1 MKHEWITGY
10 FVANKGELVES
21 NRNESFL
28 HLIQR
33 SQRGKL
39 KIYLGYCSGV
49 GKTLSMLQEAER
61 LHENGIDIVAGF
73 VDVHEKEEPKSLLSK
88 LEAIP
93 PKKQIY
99 RGIEITEMDIDA
111 ILKRQPSVVLVDELQ
126 HTNVPGS
133 KNAKRYEDVEE
144 ILGAG
149 IHVISTLNIQ
159 HLESLYETVEQ
170 VTGIKVKDRLPD
182 RLLLQAE
189 QLVNV
194 DITPDDLRQ
203 RLIEGKIFL
212 PGQPGTLVS
221 DFFKTES
228 LEQLRELTLR
238 ELASQID
245 LKRRTQIA
253 DEFPSNPDQVMVY
266 ISSKSQ
272 NSEALIRYASR
283 IAGRLNKNWY
293 AVYVQALDDTSPVMD
308 EKSKPRVADTL
319 ALARKLGAAV
329 FTYKGD
335 DAVKTILQ
343 FAREYR
349 VGHIVIGN
357 SGDTLP
363 FWQRIIGKKTLVE
376 RLIDGCRDIS
386 VTVFDT
392 RQEGEPG
399 SSQSYG
405 QLPVIKREIPRFDKL
420 PQNEWKELVMN
431 AKVVVLDDVTDKE
444 KAFRMMLH
452 ECCKA
457 RPDIDEEESW
467 KRLLEREKQGGTYV
481 GSEIGIPHARL
492 GGLKQP
498 AVIIGVSKNGVYDK
512 GSHNKARII
521 FLVLTPISDPNG
533 HIKILG
539 VITNMASD
547 SQWRNAMLQEAG

>member
-1 MKHEWITGY
+1 MAT
-10 FVANKGELVES
+10 NTTD
-21 NRNESFL
+21 SFL
-28 HLIQR
+28 RLIQR
-33 SQRGKL
+33 SQKGKL
-39 KIYLGYCSGV
+39 KIYLGYSPGV
-49 GKTLSMLQEAER
+49 GKTLAMLQEAER

-73 VDVHEKEEPKSLLSK
+73 VETHEREEFASLFSK
-88 LEAIP
+88 LELIP
-93 PKKQIY
+93 RKKQIY
-99 RGIEITEMDIDA
+99 RGIEISEMDIDA

-144 ILGAG
+144 ILAAG

-170 VTGIKVKDRLPD
+170 VTGIKVKERVPD
-182 RLLLQAE
+182 RLLSQAE

-203 RLIEGKIFL
+203 RLIEGKLFL
-212 PGQPGTLVS
+212 PGHPGTLVS
-221 DFFKTES
+221 DFFKPES

-245 LKRRTQIA
+245 LKRRTQLA
-253 DEFPSNPDQVMVY
+253 DEFPSNPDQIMVCL
-266 ISSKSQ
+266 SS
-272 NSEALIRYASR
+272 NSLNCEALIRHASR

-293 AVYVQALDDTSPVMD
+293 AVSVQNLSETKPVA
-308 EKSKPRVADTL
+308 EKGSNRRVADTM
-319 ALARKLGAAV
+319 ALARELGATV

-349 VGHIVIGN
+349 VGHIIIGN
-357 SGDTLP
+357 SERTLP
-363 FWQRIIGKKTLVE
+363 FWDRIRGKKSIVE
-376 RLIDGCRDIS
+376 RLIDGCQNIS

-392 RQEGEPG
+392 RQGG
-399 SSQSYG
+399 SSASSPNNEQP
-405 QLPVIKREIPRFDKL
+405 LVIKKEITLFDKL

-431 AKVVVLDDVTDKE
+431 AKVVVLNGAMEKE
-444 KAFRMMLH
+444 KAFRLLLQ
-452 ECCKA
+452 ECCKT
-457 RPDIDEEESW
+457 RPDIDEQEAW
-467 KRLLEREKQGGTYV
+467 KRLLEREKQGGTYA

-492 GGLKQP
+492 EGLKEA
-498 AVIIGVSKNGVYDK
+498 AVIIGVSKNGVTDK
-512 GSHNKARII
+512 ESKNRARII

-539 VITNMASD
+539 VISNMASD
-547 SQWRNAMLQEAG
+547 TQWRNAMLQEAY

>member
-1 MKHEWITGY
+1 MAT
-10 FVANKGELVES
+10 NTTD
-21 NRNESFL
+21 SFL
-28 HLIQR
+28 RLIQR
-33 SQRGKL
+33 SQKGKL
-39 KIYLGYCSGV
+39 KIYLGYSPGV
-49 GKTLSMLQEAER
+49 GKTLAMLQEAER

-73 VDVHEKEEPKSLLSK
+73 VETHEREEFASLFSK
-88 LEAIP
+88 LELIP
-93 PKKQIY
+93 RKKQIY
-99 RGIEITEMDIDA
+99 RGIEISEMDIDA

-144 ILGAG
+144 ILAAG

-170 VTGIKVKDRLPD
+170 VTGIKVKERVPD
-182 RLLLQAE
+182 RLLSQAE

-203 RLIEGKIFL
+203 RLIEGKLFL
-212 PGQPGTLVS
+212 PGHPGTLVS
-221 DFFKTES
+221 DFFKPES

-245 LKRRTQIA
+245 LKRRTQLA
-253 DEFPSNPDQVMVY
+253 DEFPSNPDQIMVCL
-266 ISSKSQ
+266 SS
-272 NSEALIRYASR
+272 NSLNCEALIRHASR

-293 AVYVQALDDTSPVMD
+293 AVYVQNLAETSPVPD
-308 EKSKPRVADTL
+308 EGSNRQFSDTM
-319 ALARKLGAAV
+319 ALARELGAAV
-329 FTYKGD
+329 FNYKGD

-349 VGHIVIGN
+349 VGHIIIGN
-357 SGDTLP
+357 SGGTLSL
-363 FWQRIIGKKTLVE
+363 WQRMQGKKSIVE
-376 RLIDGCRDIS
+376 RLIDECRDIS

-399 SSQSYG
+399 SSQSNEEP
-405 QLPVIKREIPRFDKL
+405 LVIKKEIPRFDKL
-420 PQNEWKELVMN
+420 PGNEWKELVMD
-431 AKVVVLDDVTDKE
+431 AKVVVLEGVTEKE
-444 KAFRMMLH
+444 KAFRLLLH
-452 ECCKA
+452 ECCMV
-457 RPDIDEEESW
+457 RQDIDEEEAW
-467 KRLLEREKQGGTYV
+467 KRLLDREKQGGTYV

-492 GGLKQP
+492 SGLQQP
-498 AVIIGVSKNGVYDK
+498 AVIIGVSKSGVYDK
-512 GSHNKARII
+512 ESKNRARII

-539 VITNMASD
+539 VISNMASD
-547 SQWRNAMLQEAG
+547 TQWRNAMLQEAG